1 MSKAGKASKSNIIKS
16 SELDVDKIKYSD
28 LKTLDNGAKI
38 IYINYN
44 TDNNPILLQTPECD
58 MPFDAGWFDDT
69 GENCGKFSLKS
80 SIVNDQ
86 TFSDKLGEFD
96 KKLTSDAIKKSKEWF
111 KKPKL
116 TQDAVDTMYHNML
129 SISKDI
135 ETGEPNGKYPPQFTF
150 KIVFRDGKCLCKLYD
165 ESKTKIEIEPLS
177 GSIEEH
183 QLKKMLVKGAKVKA
197 IIKCNGVWISG
208 NKFGCTWRAEQ
219 IIIKVPE
226 ELEDCAFRDSDEED
240 ESEGGGEAGDDFIDS
255 DSD

>member
-1 MSKAGKASKSNIIKS
+1 MSKASKSNIIKS
-16 SELDVDKIKYSD
+16 SELDVSKIKYSD

-38 IYINYN
+38 VYINYN

-58 MPFDAGWFDDT
+58 MPFDAGWFDDS
-69 GENCGKFSLKS
+69 GDNCGKFSLKA
-80 SIVNDQ
+80 SIGSDQ
-86 TFSDKLGEFD
+86 VFSDKLGEFD
-96 KKLTSDAIKKSKEWF
+96 KKLKDDAMKKSKEWF
-111 KKPKL
+111 KKAKL

-129 SISKDI
+129 NISKDV

-165 ESKTKIEIEPLS
+165 DTKTKIEIENLS

-226 ELEDCAFRDSDEED
+226 ELEDCAFRDSDEE
-240 ESEGGGEAGDDFIDS
+240 EEEEEAGDDFIDS